1 MSYSVSYVLIYSD
14 RSWSLEEGSKE
25 MDSLFLLQ
33 ERWMLLLPFLV
44 IFLINVGLL
53 TALLKKRRDLPKL
66 LVFGMGGMAIVFI
79 FFSLG
84 LSMALLF
91 FGYNS

>member
-1 MSYSVSYVLIYSD
+1 
-14 RSWSLEEGSKE
+14 

-44 IFLINVGLL
+44 VFLINVGLL
-53 TALLKKRRDLPKL
+53 TALLKKRRDLPKM

-79 FFSLG
+79 VSSLG
-84 LSMALLF
+84 LSVALLF

>member
-1 MSYSVSYVLIYSD
+1 
-14 RSWSLEEGSKE
+14 
-25 MDSLFLLQ
+25 MDGLVLLQ

-44 IFLINVGLL
+44 VLLINVGLL

-66 LVFGMGGMAIVFI
+66 LVFGMGGMAIVFLVS
-79 FFSLG
+79 SLG

>member
-1 MSYSVSYVLIYSD
+1 
-14 RSWSLEEGSKE
+14 
-25 MDSLFLLQ
+25 MDSLALLQ

-44 IFLINVGLL
+44 VFLINVGLL

-66 LVFGMGGMAIVFI
+66 LVFGMGGMALVFI
-79 FFSLG
+79 VSSLG

>member
-1 MSYSVSYVLIYSD
+1 MSYSVFYVLIYSN
-14 RSWSLEEGSKE
+14 RSRSLKEGSKE

-44 IFLINVGLL
+44 VFLINVGLL

-79 FFSLG
+79 VSSLG

>member
-1 MSYSVSYVLIYSD
+1 
-14 RSWSLEEGSKE
+14 
-25 MDSLFLLQ
+25 MDGLALLQ

-44 IFLINVGLL
+44 VFLINVGLL

-79 FFSLG
+79 VSSLG

-91 FGYNS
+91 FSYNS

>member
-1 MSYSVSYVLIYSD
+1 
-14 RSWSLEEGSKE
+14 
-25 MDSLFLLQ
+25 MDGLALLQ

-44 IFLINVGLL
+44 VLLINVGLL

-66 LVFGMGGMAIVFI
+66 LVFGMGGMALVFI
-79 FFSLG
+79 VSSLG

>member
-1 MSYSVSYVLIYSD
+1 
-14 RSWSLEEGSKE
+14 

-44 IFLINVGLL
+44 VFLINVGLL

-79 FFSLG
+79 VSSLG

>member
-1 MSYSVSYVLIYSD
+1 MSYSVSYVWIYSD
-14 RSWSLEEGSKE
+14 RSWSLKEGSKE

-44 IFLINVGLL
+44 VFLINVGLL
-53 TALLKKRRDLPKL
+53 TALLKKRRDLPKM

-79 FFSLG
+79 VSSLG

>member
-1 MSYSVSYVLIYSD
+1 
-14 RSWSLEEGSKE
+14 
-25 MDSLFLLQ
+25 MDGLALLQ
-33 ERWMLLLPFLV
+33 ERWMLLLPFV
-44 IFLINVGLL
+44 VVFLINVGLL

-79 FFSLG
+79 VSSLG
-84 LSMALLF
+84 LSVALLF

>member
-1 MSYSVSYVLIYSD
+1 
-14 RSWSLEEGSKE
+14 

-44 IFLINVGLL
+44 VFLINVGLL
-53 TALLKKRRDLPKL
+53 TALLKKRRDLPKM

-79 FFSLG
+79 VSSLG

>member
-1 MSYSVSYVLIYSD
+1 
-14 RSWSLEEGSKE
+14 

-33 ERWMLLLPFLV
+33 ERWMLLLPFV
-44 IFLINVGLL
+44 VVFLINVGLL
-53 TALLKKRRDLPKL
+53 TALLKKRRDLPKM

-79 FFSLG
+79 VSSLG

>member
-1 MSYSVSYVLIYSD
+1 
-14 RSWSLEEGSKE
+14 

-44 IFLINVGLL
+44 VLLINVGLL

-66 LVFGMGGMAIVFI
+66 LVFGMGGMALVFI
-79 FFSLG
+79 VSSLG

>member
-1 MSYSVSYVLIYSD
+1 M
-14 RSWSLEEGSKE
+14 
-25 MDSLFLLQ
+25 
-33 ERWMLLLPFLV
+33 LPFLV
-44 IFLINVGLL
+44 VFLINVGLL

-79 FFSLG
+79 VSSLG

>member
-1 MSYSVSYVLIYSD
+1 
-14 RSWSLEEGSKE
+14 
-25 MDSLFLLQ
+25 MDGLVLLQ
-33 ERWMLLLPFLV
+33 ERWMLLLPFV
-44 IFLINVGLL
+44 VVFLINVGLL

-79 FFSLG
+79 VSSLG
-84 LSMALLF
+84 LSVALLF

>member
-1 MSYSVSYVLIYSD
+1 MA
-14 RSWSLEEGSKE
+14 
-25 MDSLFLLQ
+25 LLQ

-44 IFLINVGLL
+44 VFLINVGLL

-79 FFSLG
+79 VSSLG

-91 FGYNS
+91 FGYSS

>member
-1 MSYSVSYVLIYSD
+1 
-14 RSWSLEEGSKE
+14 

-33 ERWMLLLPFLV
+33 DRWMLLLPFLV
-44 IFLINVGLL
+44 VFLINVGLL

-66 LVFGMGGMAIVFI
+66 LVFGMSGMAIVFI
-79 FFSLG
+79 VSSLG